1 MLERLKEL
9 VGRKA
14 QDRKPFISGTVRPSD
29 TYTTSRAPQ
38 RQEKAIKHLRGYVYA
53 AAMLN
58 ARSIASQP
66 LRLYARAETRGLKN
80 YGTKRINR
88 NVERYLKGDAS
99 VRPAKSVMTGTN
111 GGGDVVEIYDH
122 PVLDLLANVS
132 PFIDGYQFN
141 VLRKIM
147 LQATGNEYLH
157 PIIGPT
163 GYPIEIHVLP
173 SQLVKIEPTR
183 DEHMI
188 EAYLFGYP
196 PHEVRFE
203 PDEVLHNKTPDPED
217 PFYGRGW
224 VSAAEGPA
232 TLLESMD
239 DYEHK
244 LFENHARPDW
254 GIFLKDNLNE
264 TQWNRMVAYIDQ
276 NLRGNHNAGRPYIF
290 EGGSDARPLQFSPRD
305 LSFSEGELRKVE
317 AIAAISGVPVSLLR
331 ANDPNL
337 ASAEVGFAS
346 YMRDTIHPYL
356 VSDCEFLNQSLLP
369 LFGDLAEDLFLAYDN
384 PVAEDEERSS
394 RIYLSEVSAGVRS
407 INEARSELGLDPV
420 DDGEELRVNGVPLSL
435 AGQAQPVGDPFAA
448 FAPSPQ
454 EPQAEEAEATE
465 ETEIEDATP
474 QEVAVDT
481 GQTAA
486 QDAALNGAQIQQ
498 LLAITDKVNL
508 GELTADAGFAIA
520 LAAFPGIPNERLADI
535 FNLTNDKSFS
545 RKSIRAG
552 SFVEWRTPKG
562 NYVGKVERIQ
572 REGTAD
578 QVVGDSNE
586 ASDDNPIAHVRVFVR
601 LEDGTFE
608 ESDREVP
615 VAVERLDETD
625 KPEIAE
631 KAVSEEVKDAL
642 KKKVE
647 EHNEEV
653 GDAKSKRATLR
664 MLVTCYERGIGAY
677 ASNPGSVRPTVGSA
691 EQWAMARV
699 NGLLHA
705 LRTGKFKKKP
715 FDTDLLPEGH
725 PHATD
730 GKKSEIVVP
739 VEGPDGKVTQYGD
752 VFTDPAEAMNR
763 AEALGCDGIHEHDG
777 EEFGH
782 DGPVYMPCDT
792 HAEYEEAMRERT
804 KNYDFDFTPPKG
816 VQEEAERGLEW
827 RREHNRGGTEVGVA
841 RARDLSNGVAVSP
854 DTVRR
859 MANYFS
865 RHESDKD
872 GEGFKPGEDGFPSAG
887 RIAWALWGGD
897 EGKRWADS
905 LVDRMNAQ
913 DERGEKVTRRENE
926 SLEDCVARGVE
937 TIVAEG
943 KTREQAIAI
952 AYSQCETKSLTRP
965 IFKTCTGLEEGIV
978 TKSANLEDW
987 HPTQKAA
994 RLLVEEIEDD
1004 EDVGAADEG
1013 VKREGEP
1020 KTPATNIS
1028 REIAKILKEQRERVL
1043 EELKKVGEKSVA
1055 KKSLSRADIARILAL
1070 IAGDTTKIEQAV
1082 VGPMLSALDAGAEFA
1097 GEQLGQAANEALF
1110 RVVNDNAV
1118 EYAKT
1123 HAASLARGLQEST
1136 IDALRGVI
1144 SRGVE
1149 QGFGVDKITDEIVG
1163 NGRLFTQER
1172 AQIIA
1177 RTETARAFNEGNL
1190 ETFKQVPTV
1199 AGKQWLVA
1207 SNPCRYCREASEQTK
1222 TNAKSLDD
1230 PFVVDVGK
1238 VKVRRV
1244 EVQAPPLHPNCRC
1257 GLLSVRREV
1266 SDD

>member
-14 QDRKPFISGTVRPSD
+14 QDRKQFIAGTVRPAD

-38 RQEKAIKHLRGYVYA
+38 EQEKAIKHLTGYVYA
-53 AAMLN
+53 ATMLN

-66 LRLYARAETRGLKN
+66 LRLYARLEGSGR
-80 YGTKRINR
+80 KRFASKSVNR

-99 VRPAKSVMTGTN
+99 VRPAKSVMSGTN
-111 GGGDVVEIYDH
+111 GGGEVVEIYDH
-122 PVLDLLANVS
+122 PILDLLANVS

-163 GYPIEIHVLP
+163 GYPIELHVLP

-183 DEHMI
+183 DEHLI
-188 EAYLFGYP
+188 DGYVFGYP
-196 PHEVRFE
+196 PQEVRFE
-203 PDEVLHNKTPDPED
+203 PDEVLHNKTPNPED
-217 PFYGRGW
+217 AFYGRGW
-224 VSAAEGPA
+224 VSAAQSSA
-232 TLLESMD
+232 SLLESMD

-244 LFENHARPDW
+244 LFDNHARPDW

-276 NLRGNHNAGRPYIF
+276 NLRGNYNAGRPYIF

-384 PVAEDEERSS
+384 PVVEDEERSS
-394 RIYLSEVSAGVRS
+394 RIFLSEVNAGVRS

-420 DDGEELRVNGVPLSL
+420 DDGDELRVNGVPLSQAGVPQLPLGQL
-435 AGQAQPVGDPFAA
+435 AYGQEEDKAEKA
-448 FAPSPQ
+448 FDVDGLASKI
-454 EPQAEEAEATE
+454 ARMI
-465 ETEIEDATP
+465 ETRS
-474 QEVAVDT
+474 VRV
-481 GQTAA
+481 
-486 QDAALNGAQIQQ
+486 
-498 LLAITDKVNL
+498 
-508 GELTADAGFAIA
+508 
-520 LAAFPGIPNERLADI
+520 
-535 FNLTNDKSFS
+535 
-545 RKSIRAG
+545 G

-586 ASDDNPIAHVRVFVR
+586 ASEDNPIAHVRVFVR
-601 LEDGTFE
+601 LDDGSFE
-608 ESDREVP
+608 ESDRQVP
-615 VAVERLDETD
+615 VAVERLDKTEE
-625 KPEIAE
+625 PEMAE
-631 KAVSEEVKDAL
+631 KAVSDEVKKAL
-642 KKKVE
+642 EKKVK

-664 MLVTCYERGIGAY
+664 MLIACYERGIGAY
-677 ASNPGSVRPTVGSA
+677 RTNPGSVRPTVSG
-691 EQWAMARV
+691 EQQWAMGRV

-715 FDTDLLPEGH
+715 YDQDLLPEGH
-725 PHATD
+725 PLSSKD
-730 GKKSEIVVP
+730 KKAELDIP

-752 VFTDPAEAMNR
+752 VFTEPSEALQR
-763 AEALGCDGIHEHDG
+763 AEALGCNGIHEHDG

-792 HAEYEEAMRERT
+792 HENYERAIREAT
-804 KNYDFDFTPPKG
+804 KKYEDIDFTPPKG
-816 VQEEAERGLEW
+816 VREEAALGLEW

-841 RARDLSNGVAVSP
+841 RARDLSNGERMSP

-859 MANYFS
+859 MANFFS
-865 RHESDKD
+865 RHEVDKE
-872 GEGFKPGEDGFPSAG
+872 GEGFTPGEDGYPSAG

-897 EGKRWADS
+897 PGKTWADS
-905 LVDRMNAQ
+905 LVERMNAE

-926 SLEDCVARGVE
+926 TLEDCVARGVE
-937 TIVAEG
+937 KITAEG
-943 KTREQAIAI
+943 YPRDQAIAI
-952 AYSQCETKSLTRP
+952 AYSQCETKSLKRP
-965 IFKTCTGLEEGIV
+965 IFKTCTGLEPGV
-978 TKSANLEDW
+978 KVKSSDLEDW

-994 RLLVEEIEDD
+994 RILVEEVDD
-1004 EDVGAADEG
+1004 DIVGDADEG
-1013 VKREGEP
+1013 VEREGEP
-1020 KTPATNIS
+1020 KTPATRIA
-1028 REIAKILKEQRERVL
+1028 REVAKILKQQRERVVD
-1043 EELKKVGEKSVA
+1043 EVKKIGEKSVG
-1055 KKSLSRADIARILAL
+1055 KKALSRADIARILAL
-1070 IAGDTTKIEQAV
+1070 IAGDTNAIEQAV
-1082 VGPMLSALDAGAEFA
+1082 IGPMLAALDAGSKFA
-1097 GEQLGQAANEALF
+1097 GEQLGEAANDALF
-1110 RVVNDNAV
+1110 RVVNRNAV
-1118 EYAKT
+1118 EYAEA
-1123 HAASLARGLQEST
+1123 HAASLAKGLQQST

-1149 QGFGVDKITDEIVG
+1149 QGFGIDKLTEEITT
-1163 NGRLFTQER
+1163 NGRIFNPDR
-1172 AQIIA
+1172 ARIIA
-1177 RTETARAFNEGNL
+1177 RTETARAFNQGNL
-1190 ETFKQVPTV
+1190 ETYNEVPYV
-1199 AGKQWLVA
+1199 AGKRWIVA
-1207 SNPCRYCREASEQTK
+1207 TNACKYCVEAFNQSR
-1222 TNAKSLDD
+1222 TNAKSLNE
-1230 PFVVDVGK
+1230 PFVVDIGK

-1244 EVQAPPLHPNCRC
+1244 EVQCPPLHPNCRC
-1257 GLLSVRREV
+1257 GIQSVRREV
-1266 SDD
+1266 ADD

>member
-66 LRLYARAETRGLKN
+66 LRLYARAENRGLKN

-232 TLLESMD
+232 SLLESMD

-276 NLRGNHNAGRPYIF
+276 NLRGNYNAGRPYIF

-305 LSFSEGELRKVE
+305 LSFSDGELRKVE

-384 PVAEDEERSS
+384 PVAEDEERTS
-394 RIYLSEVSAGVRS
+394 RIFLSEVSAGVRS
-407 INEARSELGLDPV
+407 INEARAELGLDPV
-420 DDGEELRVNGVPLSL
+420 DDGEELRVNGVPLSQAGVPQVAPLGQLGYGQPEEEKEIDVEIL
-435 AGQAQPVGDPFAA
+435 AKKIAG
-448 FAPSPQ
+448 
-454 EPQAEEAEATE
+454 
-465 ETEIEDATP
+465 I
-474 QEVAVDT
+474 
-481 GQTAA
+481 
-486 QDAALNGAQIQQ
+486 
-498 LLAITDKVNL
+498 L
-508 GELTADAGFAIA
+508 G
-520 LAAFPGIPNERLADI
+520 
-535 FNLTNDKSFS
+535 

-562 NYVGKVERIQ
+562 NYIGKVERIQ

-615 VAVERLDETD
+615 VAVDRLDETE

-691 EQWAMARV
+691 EQWAMGRV

-730 GKKSEIVVP
+730 GKKSELPKYPDYFTTQEEAEERARELGCEGFHTTDGEEFGHDGPVYMPCDTHAEYEEATRENTTKSEIVVP

-792 HAEYEEAMRERT
+792 HAEYEQAMRERT

-859 MANYFS
+859 MANFFS

-905 LVDRMNAQ
+905 LVERMNAQ

-994 RLLVEEIEDD
+994 RILVEEIEDD
-1004 EDVGAADEG
+1004 EDVGDADEG
-1013 VKREGEP
+1013 VEREGEP
-1020 KTPATNIS
+1020 KTPATKIS
-1028 REIAKILKEQRERVL
+1028 REIAKILKEQRDLVL
-1043 EELKKVGEKSVA
+1043 EELKKVGEKSVG

-1070 IAGDTTKIEQAV
+1070 IAGGTTKIEQAV
-1082 VGPMLSALDAGAEFA
+1082 VGPMLAALDAGAEFA

-1136 IDALRGVI
+1136 IDTLRGVI

-1163 NGRLFTQER
+1163 NGRLFTRER

-1177 RTETARAFNEGNL
+1177 RTETARSFNQGNL
-1190 ETFKQVPTV
+1190 ETYKQVPTV
-1199 AGKQWLVA
+1199 AGKRWLVA
-1207 SNPCRYCREASEQTK
+1207 SNACRYCVEASNQSK
-1222 TNAKSLDD
+1222 TNAKSLDE
-1230 PFVVDVGK
+1230 PFVVDIGK